1 LKAFKGDQLLQTFLG
16 GRSKRTLRAYQS
28 DLQAFRAFLE
38 LEDPAAAVEKLIRSA
53 HGRANSIVLEFRA
66 HLLRDGLSPATINRR
81 LATLRSLV
89 KQARMLGMVPWTLD
103 VPNIRR
109 QPYRDTRG
117 PGRAGFE
124 RMVAELERR
133 SDPRTL
139 RDRAA
144 VRMLFDLALRRAE
157 VVSLDLEHVDL
168 EAGNVSVLGKG
179 RSRRELLT
187 LPPPTRD
194 ALADWIV
201 ARGRAVGPLFVN
213 FDRATKGARLTGRSL
228 HRIVVALGRGIGQ
241 RVTPHGL
248 RHAAI
253 TEALDLTNGNVRA
266 VQRFS
271 RHRDLRVLSIYDDS
285 RADLG
290 GQVACLVATGGKQ

>member
-1 LKAFKGDQLLQTFLG
+1 LKEVKGRQLLGSFLA
-16 GRSKRTLRAYQS
+16 GRTERTHRAYQG
-28 DLQAFRAFLE
+28 DLEAFGVFLGA
-38 LEDPAAAVEKLIRSA
+38 EDAAAAVERLVRS
-53 HGRANSIVLEFRA
+53 GQGTANSMVLAFRA
-66 HLLRDGLSPATINRR
+66 RMRRDRLSPATINRR

-89 KQARMLGMVPWTLD
+89 KHARMLGEVIWTLD
-103 VPNIRR
+103 VPNVRR
-109 QPYRDTRG
+109 ETYRDTRG

-124 RMVAELERR
+124 RLVARLEGR
-133 SDPRTL
+133 SEPRAL

-168 EAGNVSVLGKG
+168 EAGTVSVLGKG
-179 RSRRELLT
+179 RGSRERLT
-187 LPPPTRD
+187 LPPPTRA
-194 ALADWIV
+194 ALEDWIAV
-201 ARGRAVGPLFVN
+201 RGQTPGPLLVN
-213 FDRATKGARLTGRSL
+213 FDRAAKGARLTGRSL
-228 HRIVVALGRGIGQ
+228 HRIVVALGRDTGQ

-271 RHRDLRVLSIYDDS
+271 RHRDLRVLGVYDDS

-290 GQVACLVATGGKQ
+290 GQVAHLVATGGKR